1 MKKSRLF
8 QKIAALT
15 LALGLVL
22 SLLIAVVGFVP
33 ITAQPVS
40 AETVTETGIK
50 DSEDTDEYFDFAP
63 GASVKVLPTTH
74 LRFVLQ
80 QPSAFF
86 DDTFTFIG
94 TNSVLKLTLYK
105 YNGADGL
112 NNAKYEILIYSERRS
127 YNVFYER
134 SYVYVCAR
142 EIEHDPEVSISS
154 VEITKQLADKDIKYS
169 SDFANAKKFNLVSRY
184 KNFKVLYEGY
194 RTTTEG
200 QDKPHTNPF
209 EFEKDA
215 KNGNMPV
222 LNISFPVS
230 SIKSSYF
237 VRAEYEVNYGQVL
250 KSDKSGSLTSPR
262 RSVFDV
268 LSSIEN
274 DGELEQNFKT
284 PEELAEAQALLA
296 AGKAPTEITLNY
308 LEDIDGTYF
317 SEMKSTRI
325 AVPVKGGTISI
336 DDVKDALGKETLKV
350 QNTYVKGFTANENKT
365 EFTAQ
370 YLSSVWLR
378 TKAVDGGGHYI
389 NMFLDINKSYGDYF
403 TTLATTIVNG
413 QGLYEYMWRG
423 FIEIYPE
430 LEEKNP
436 NKVHGFFGVVWIPKR
451 LALSSFDAAM
461 ASLFNVKNEEFGFIK
476 HFKGEQEISYSE
488 HQALMREYSY
498 GWISTLWD
506 ESLFAVQGELPT
518 AEYYFFAAKPMEYTG
533 ISQTGNT
540 DPEDDDGA
548 GGEVI
553 EDVVDGV
560 GDFLGTIFGG
570 AADLKTSLQRLAAA
584 VVLVAMGVG
593 VWYVYV
599 KFFKKDGK
607 K

>member
-86 DDTFTFIG
+86 NDTFTFIG
-94 TNSVLKLTLYK
+94 TRSVLKLTLYK
-105 YNGADGL
+105 YNGANGL
-112 NNAKYEILIYSERRS
+112 NSAKYEILIYSERRS

-134 SYVYVCAR
+134 SYVSVCAR
-142 EIEHDPEVSISS
+142 EIEYDSELNISS
-154 VEITKQLADKDIKYS
+154 IEITKQLADEDVEYR
-169 SDFANAKKFNLVSRY
+169 SDFANAKKFNVSGY
-184 KNFKVLYEGY
+184 KNFKVLYQGFRLTPSEGK
-194 RTTTEG
+194 
-200 QDKPHTNPF
+200 DKPHTNPF
-209 EFEKDA
+209 EFVMS
-215 KNGNMPV
+215 GGIPV

-230 SIKSSYF
+230 GIKSSYF
-237 VRAEYEVNYGQVL
+237 VRAEYEVDYGQVL

-274 DGELEQNFKT
+274 DGEMEQNFKT

-317 SEMKSTRI
+317 SEMKSTKI

-350 QNTYVKGFTANENKT
+350 QNTYVKGFTANDNKT

-389 NMFLDINKSYGDYF
+389 NMFLDLNKSYGDYF

-413 QGLYEYMWRG
+413 QGLYEYMWNG
-423 FIEIYPE
+423 FTELYPE
-430 LEEKNP
+430 LEGKDP
-436 NKVHGFFGVVWIPKR
+436 DKVHGFFGVVWIPKR

-461 ASLFNVKNEEFGFIK
+461 ASLFNVKNEEFGFVK

-518 AEYYFFAAKPMEYTG
+518 AEYYFFAARPMEYTG

-548 GGEVI
+548 GGELI
-553 EDVVDGV
+553 EGAIEGIGDFFGGIFGV
-560 GDFLGTIFGG
+560 GGNAI
-570 AADLKTSLQRLAAA
+570 KRLSSA
-584 VVLVAMGVG
+584 VVLVALGFG
-593 VWYVYV
+593 GWYVYK
-599 KFFKKDGK
+599 KFFRKDDGTRK
-607 K
+607 